1 MALDVTLN
9 VGQEQKELPLGIRN
23 NNPGNLRPYEGELY
37 AGSSDIKDNFIV
49 FDTAENGL
57 RGLARDIQTKVNRKL
72 NTIDSLTKVYA
83 PEGENPTESYVN
95 TVVSNMNSLGYNINK
110 NTDITDLVKN
120 DNFLKDYMKSKM
132 KMELG
137 AEYENY
143 YSDEKILESIRDSKI
158 DKKGPT
164 KKELELKLRQ

>member
-37 AGSSDIKDNFIV
+37 SGSSDIKDNFIV

-72 NTIDSLTKVYA
+72 NTIDS
-83 PEGENPTESYVN
+83 
-95 TVVSNMNSLGYNINK
+95 K
-110 NTDITDLVKN
+110 N
-120 DNFLKDYMKSKM
+120 
-132 KMELG
+132 
-137 AEYENY
+137 
-143 YSDEKILESIRDSKI
+143 
-158 DKKGPT
+158 
-164 KKELELKLRQ
+164 LKLHFRMIR